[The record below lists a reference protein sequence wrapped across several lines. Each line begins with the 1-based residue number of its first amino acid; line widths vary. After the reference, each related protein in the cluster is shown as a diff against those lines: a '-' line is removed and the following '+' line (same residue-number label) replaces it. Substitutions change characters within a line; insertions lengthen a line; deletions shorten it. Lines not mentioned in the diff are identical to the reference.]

1 MPRIH
6 AHCLQDSQDE
16 ITVLNLQLDSFDK
29 KVQKLKADNQQLID
43 RWMASKGLEAD
54 EMNKELG
61 R

>member
-1 MPRIH
+1 M
-6 AHCLQDSQDE
+6 
-16 ITVLNLQLDSFDK
+16 LNLQLDACEK
-29 KVQKLKADNQQLID
+29 KVAKLKVDNQQLID

>member
-1 MPRIH
+1 M
-6 AHCLQDSQDE
+6 
-16 ITVLNLQLDSFDK
+16 LNLQLDACEK
-29 KVQKLKADNQQLID
+29 KVEKLKADNQQLID